1 VPELDLPSV
10 VEVLIR
16 HLLHT
21 SVQTRV
27 TVLDWIYQL
36 HIRVPNKV
44 QSFTKHDDVYGGC
57 PESIQP
63 F

>member
-1 VPELDLPSV
+1 M
-10 VEVLIR
+10 EVLIR

-44 QSFTKHDDVYGGC
+44 QSFTKHDNVYEGC
-57 PESIQP
+57 PESIWP
-63 F
+63 S

>member
-1 VPELDLPSV
+1 M
-10 VEVLIR
+10 EVLIR

-21 SVQTRV
+21 SIQTRV

-44 QSFTKHDDVYGGC
+44 QSFTKHDDVYKGC
-57 PESIQP
+57 LECTRP